1 MNDVLRTICENEY
14 KLKLKEEPD
23 FIREL
28 RMDLALN
35 ELEERF
41 MEKLTKEQRREYEDI
56 MSLHF
61 AVNDE
66 YIYQAF
72 SDGFSMATKIMID
85 ILK

>member
-28 RMDLALN
+28 RMDLALD

-56 MSLHF
+56 LALHF
-61 AVNDE
+61 AINDE
-66 YIYQAF
+66 YIYKSFA
-72 SDGFSMATKIMID
+72 DGFEMATKIMVD
-85 ILK
+85 IFR